1 MEAGTTAAVPVIF
14 SCPGLKP
21 YDIMVANH
29 KEVTAMTFQELA
41 RARYSVRS
49 FKNVPIKD
57 EDMNLILEAGRVAP
71 TACNNQPQKIFVAKS
86 EEARKKL
93 ASVCRCTFDAPV
105 ILVVCYDRNRDWKNK
120 LQPGYESGETDA
132 AIVCTHMMLQA
143 FELGIGSC
151 WVGYFNANDVAS
163 ALSLPENLTVSALL
177 PMGYPAENAAPLPL
191 HTQFREFAD
200 TIEEI

>member
-1 MEAGTTAAVPVIF
+1 
-14 SCPGLKP
+14 
-21 YDIMVANH
+21 
-29 KEVTAMTFQELA
+29 MTFQELA
-41 RARYSVRS
+41 HARYSVRS
-49 FKNVPIKD
+49 FKDEPIKD
-57 EDMNLILEAGRVAP
+57 EEMNLILEAGRVAP

-163 ALSLPENLTVSALL
+163 ALGLSENLTVSALL
-177 PMGYPAENAAPLPL
+177 PIGYPAENAAPLPL
-191 HTQFREFAD
+191 HTQFREFED

>member
-1 MEAGTTAAVPVIF
+1 
-14 SCPGLKP
+14 
-21 YDIMVANH
+21 
-29 KEVTAMTFQELA
+29 MTFQELA

-49 FKNVPIKD
+49 FKDMPIEKEKMD
-57 EDMNLILEAGRVAP
+57 LILEAGRVAP
-71 TACNNQPQKIFVAKS
+71 TACNNQPQKIYVARS
-86 EEARKKL
+86 EEAREKL

-143 FELGIGSC
+143 FELGIDSC
-151 WVGYFNANDVAS
+151 WVGYFNADQVAG
-163 ALSLPENLTVSALL
+163 ALGLPENLTVSALL

-191 HTQFREFAD
+191 HSQYRDFAD

>member
-1 MEAGTTAAVPVIF
+1 
-14 SCPGLKP
+14 
-21 YDIMVANH
+21 
-29 KEVTAMTFQELA
+29 MTFQELA

-49 FKNVPIKD
+49 FRDTPIA
-57 EDMNLILEAGRVAP
+57 EETMQQILEAGRVAP
-71 TACNNQPQKIFVAKS
+71 TACNNQPQKIYVAKS

-105 ILVVCYDRNRDWKNK
+105 ILVVCYDRTRDWKNK
-120 LQPGYESGETDA
+120 LMPGYESGETDA

-151 WVGYFNANDVAS
+151 WVGYFNAQTVAEV
-163 ALSLPENLTVSALL
+163 LGLPENVTVSALL
-177 PMGYPAENAAPLPL
+177 PMGYPAENAQPLPL
-191 HTQFREFAD
+191 HSQYRAFGD